1 MVDNAWIR
9 ADEEL
14 SPERV
19 RIIEAAIEHNRCQ
32 EFIREEI
39 HREAERLRRW
49 NIKRDFA
56 DVGKIQSRTLSENGT
71 LSFAKEPV
79 SGNFGK

>member
-19 RIIEAAIEHNRCQ
+19 RIIEAEIEHNRCQ

-39 HREAERLRRW
+39 HREAERLWRW
-49 NIKRDFA
+49 NI
-56 DVGKIQSRTLSENGT
+56 N
-71 LSFAKEPV
+71 
-79 SGNFGK
+79 